1 MAPCRGEEPCLEGGL
16 FRRGQCG
23 TWLWT
28 ELNPGSPAGTR
39 CDWLPLLSRAAR
51 GSGVAGRNG
60 VRCRELVR
68 NRFAIKKRVFGS
80 WCFYRR
86 WYFYRRYRRERIS
99 RYDLAAA
106 RLGYGS
112 HETQGKRRLAECVVR
127 VHTRYPCDT

>member
-1 MAPCRGEEPCLEGGL
+1 MCNLLMNGTKPGFAGGNAVRLVTAFVPFSRGK
-16 FRRGQCG
+16 
-23 TWLWT
+23 
-28 ELNPGSPAGTR
+28 
-39 CDWLPLLSRAAR
+39 
-51 GSGVAGRNG
+51 
-60 VRCRELVR
+60 RCRRAKRCQVSGTCQEPFR
-68 NRFAIKKRVFGS
+68 YKKNRVFGS

-86 WYFYRRYRRERIS
+86 GYFYRRFRRERIS